1 MANYSSSST
10 SVETLS
16 GDGVNSDSA
25 DATNSDSSGFHSP
38 NYLGSLDGSII
49 SNDGEWF
56 SISQS
61 APSLDFL
68 GKEQVLL
75 GTDQFASIRKP
86 IDAFRIMVSDDILD
100 ILVTET
106 NRYGG
111 EMNQNFIETNRIE
124 LVKFLALVDYMG
136 IVELPEISL
145 YWSKN
150 PLYSLTLPR
159 TIMSRDRFLSLL
171 RYFHISNNQEPNR
184 GRLSKI
190 QPLLDVLIANFQGVL
205 EPGERIVVDES
216 LVPWRGRLI
225 FRQYMPGK
233 RHKYGIK
240 LFKLCIPEGYTLNI
254 LIYAGKG
261 SCPKVESKEPIG
273 ISGNYVLALTQPYL
287 NQGRKVYIDNWYTSI
302 PLAQELLTYN
312 TVCTGTIRANRKGLP
327 QEIIKTKLKKG
338 ETIGLENRHGVQI
351 VKWRSNRDVITLS
364 TDRTHSEN
372 LIDTG
377 NCDRTGIRVLKPKS
391 IIDYNKAKQG
401 IDLSDQYNSYYTPRR
416 KGSKWW
422 RKLAF
427 EFLLGTAITNSWLLF
442 NKYFNKDKKI
452 SLLNFKESILT
463 SYFEIERANTPA
475 VPISGRGNTTN
486 PHFLK
491 NFIGQARVSRR
502 RCVNCYQIIQAKLGS
517 RFASAR
523 ALKVRTYCAGCK
535 KQPAMCFTCF
545 ERLH

>member
-1 MANYSSSST
+1 M
-10 SVETLS
+10 
-16 GDGVNSDSA
+16 
-25 DATNSDSSGFHSP
+25 
-38 NYLGSLDGSII
+38 
-49 SNDGEWF
+49 
-56 SISQS
+56 
-61 APSLDFL
+61 
-68 GKEQVLL
+68 
-75 GTDQFASIRKP
+75 
-86 IDAFRIMVSDDILD
+86 
-100 ILVTET
+100 
-106 NRYGG
+106 
-111 EMNQNFIETNRIE
+111 
-124 LVKFLALVDYMG
+124 
-136 IVELPEISL
+136 
-145 YWSKN
+145 
-150 PLYSLTLPR
+150 
-159 TIMSRDRFLSLL
+159 
-171 RYFHISNNQEPNR
+171 
-184 GRLSKI
+184 
-190 QPLLDVLIANFQGVL
+190 
-205 EPGERIVVDES
+205 
-216 LVPWRGRLI
+216 
-225 FRQYMPGK
+225 
-233 RHKYGIK
+233 
-240 LFKLCIPEGYTLNI
+240 
-254 LIYAGKG
+254 
-261 SCPKVESKEPIG
+261 
-273 ISGNYVLALTQPYL
+273 
-287 NQGRKVYIDNWYTSI
+287 
-302 PLAQELLTYN
+302 LTYN

-327 QEIIKTKLKKG
+327 QEIIKTRLKKG
-338 ETIGLENRHGVQI
+338 ETIGLENRHVVQI